1 MVSNFISLFGFGFGP
16 FLCVDT
22 DNEPLVYFNPQVET
36 CQEKIISLEL
46 EDPKSL
52 ESPST
57 PTTEDFI
64 QAQVQQRLQLNSSDD
79 SDDNQSMVTVC
90 ANSTEETFV
99 LQPTDPDDFIN
110 ANVFVKYTPSIIDG
124 RPHSNLQTIVE
135 VVNPMFAGD
144 GTAKEIAIGGAN
156 DDGSLPSFDVDV
168 GDDESEEYDGVVY
181 RRELSINDKMK
192 NVLAELKENEKVR
205 LSLSRS
211 MDEDEEDM
219 DDGEEATDAS
229 ASYEEKTGSIGTV
242 FMVRERLI
250 NDFYDHQDPESSANQ
265 TFTVDTI
272 DFAGDSQAT
281 VYANPGIDEFLAN
294 EIRHAQ
300 AEGEAVKARKEML
313 TLDLTQA
320 NDEPNEHNDDDDEDT
335 TTPAETPTT
344 PTSSLGAN
352 VNGGKKKRKKNK
364 NKKK

>member
-1 MVSNFISLFGFGFGP
+1 
-16 FLCVDT
+16 
-22 DNEPLVYFNPQVET
+22 
-36 CQEKIISLEL
+36 LEL

-64 QAQVQQRLQLNSSDD
+64 QAQVQQRLQLSSDD

-90 ANSTEETFV
+90 PNNTDETFV

-144 GTAKEIAIGGAN
+144 GTAKEIAIGGAS
-156 DDGSLPSFDVDV
+156 DDGSMPSFDVDV
-168 GDDESEEYDGVVY
+168 RGDESEQYDGVVY

-192 NVLAELKENEKVR
+192 NVLRELKENEKVR

-211 MDEDEEDM
+211 MDEDEEEVE
-219 DDGEEATDAS
+219 DGEETTDAS

-250 NDFYDHQDPESSANQ
+250 NDFYDHQDPENSANR
-265 TFTVDTI
+265 TFTLDTI
-272 DFAGDSQAT
+272 DFPDNSQAT
-281 VYANPGIDEFLAN
+281 VYANPNVGIDEFLAN

-300 AEGEAVKARKEML
+300 PEGESVKARKETL
-313 TLDLTQA
+313 TLDLSKA
-320 NDEPNEHNDDDDEDT
+320 SDEPEHNDDDDEDT